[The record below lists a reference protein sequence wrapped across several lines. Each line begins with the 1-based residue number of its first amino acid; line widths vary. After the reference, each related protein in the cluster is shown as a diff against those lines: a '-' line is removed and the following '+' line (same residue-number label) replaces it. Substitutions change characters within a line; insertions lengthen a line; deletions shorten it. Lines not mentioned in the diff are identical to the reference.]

1 MKKLIITASIFIGL
15 YFLYQSYPFG
25 SFNYRLTLVI
35 ETPEGKIVG
44 SSVRKVSVFTEP
56 KIFPEQ
62 HSSHSEVK
70 GEAVVVDL
78 GKRGV
83 LFALL
88 SKENDNDYGDRIAFQ
103 EFPQLGGMKP
113 EAIKNYP
120 NIKAKNNLSFDKL
133 PMLVHFRDINDP
145 KTAKK
150 VDPNHLEKSFGKG
163 VKLVSATIEI
173 TDDEVTT
180 GVEKRLPWIS
190 NYYNKLFDGN
200 RYEKI
205 ESSDRFANSIG
216 AGDFSAGMG
225 LSQH

>member
-35 ETPEGKIVG
+35 ETPEGEIVG
-44 SSVRKVSVFTEP
+44 SSVRKIYVFTEP

-62 HSSHSEVK
+62 RSRHSDVK

-133 PMLVHFRDINDP
+133 PMLIRFRDINDP
-145 KTAKK
+145 KTVEK
-150 VDPNHLEKSFGKG
+150 VDPDNLKKSFGKG

-180 GVEKRLPWIS
+180 GKIKDLLPWFSGWKNYGGNIS
-190 NYYNKLFDGN
+190 KNIIPNENTLPEHLLIP
-200 RYEKI
+200 RY
-205 ESSDRFANSIG
+205 FM
-216 AGDFSAGMG
+216 AGE
-225 LSQH
+225 